1 MSLRICAIHHVE
13 HSLVYAVNDK
23 RHKIYNRKI
32 IILNLTMA
40 KIRKNFDVSSNPQYL
55 VNPVLFMVQV
65 RSSATSLRLQ
75 NVIESNA
82 CGRKQMCVGI
92 IGDYMSFYKSFVGRQ
107 Q

>member
-1 MSLRICAIHHVE
+1 VAGVLKITKVMSLRICAIHHVE

-55 VNPVLFMVQV
+55 VNPVFIHGARNIIVLNFLL
-65 RSSATSLRLQ
+65 TSNNL
-75 NVIESNA
+75 S
-82 CGRKQMCVGI
+82 
-92 IGDYMSFYKSFVGRQ
+92 D
-107 Q
+107 